1 MGMTMLDLTKSLEL
15 NLEKAQIF
23 TPITMA
29 VKLAVDRSGSMD
41 DEFRCGWVQDTL
53 DLFLAAAMKFDDDG
67 KMEIG
72 FFNTSFEKTPDMT
85 VNDAHTYIKKHGI
98 YASGG
103 TNFAGA
109 IAALKGSNAA
119 EKKGLF
125 GGFFSRG
132 AKAEKP
138 TPTYL
143 ALITD
148 GANNDQREFEAQL
161 DSLENTFVQIVAIGN
176 GCDNRYLDRVAA
188 KYDTVEVLYIPN
200 PKAVD
205 QNKFYELLLNDEFKA
220 FATK

>member
-1 MGMTMLDLTKSLEL
+1 MPMLDLTKALEL

-23 TPITMA
+23 TPIKMA
-29 VKLAVDRSGSMD
+29 VKLAVDKSGSMD

-72 FFNTSFEKTPDMT
+72 FFNSSFERTPDMT
-85 VNDAHTYIKKHGI
+85 VEDAHVYIKKHRISAG
-98 YASGG
+98 GG
-103 TNFAGA
+103 TNFADA
-109 IAALKGSNAA
+109 IKGLKGEA
-119 EKKGLF
+119 KTK
-125 GGFFSRG
+125 GFFGFGS
-132 AKAEKP
+132 KP
-138 TPTYL
+138 QTPTYL

-148 GANNDQREFEAQL
+148 GENNDKREFEAQL

-176 GCDNRYLDRVAA
+176 GCNKRYLDAVAA

-205 QNKFYELLLNDEFKA
+205 QNKFYELLLNEEFKA

>member
-1 MGMTMLDLTKSLEL
+1 MAMLDLTKSLEL

-29 VKLAVDRSGSMD
+29 VKLAVDKSGSMD

-72 FFNTSFEKTPDMT
+72 FFNTSFKRERDM
-85 VNDAHTYIKKHGI
+85 VESDAGTYIRDNRISAG
-98 YASGG
+98 GG
-103 TNFAGA
+103 TNFADA
-109 IAALKGSNAA
+109 IKSLKGSN
-119 EKKGLF
+119 KT
-125 GGFFSRG
+125 GFFG
-132 AKAEKP
+132 FGKKA

-148 GANNDQREFEAQL
+148 GDNGDRYEFEAQL
-161 DSLENTFVQIVAIGN
+161 ESLENTFVQIVAIGT
-176 GCDNRYLDRVAA
+176 GCNKRYLDMIGE
-188 KYDTVEVLYIPN
+188 KYDTVEVLYIPD
-200 PKAVD
+200 PKSVD
-205 QNKFYELLLNDEFKA
+205 QNKFYELLLNEEFKT

>member
-1 MGMTMLDLTKSLEL
+1 MGMAMLDLTKSLEL
-15 NLEKAQIF
+15 NLVKANIF

-29 VKLAVDRSGSMD
+29 VKLAVDKSGSMD

-72 FFNTSFEKTPDMT
+72 FFNTSFKRERDM
-85 VNDAHTYIKKHGI
+85 VEADAGTYIRREGI
-98 YASGG
+98 TAGGG
-103 TNFAGA
+103 TNFADA
-109 IAALKGSNAA
+109 IKALKGSN
-119 EKKGLF
+119 K
-125 GGFFSRG
+125 GGFFG
-132 AKAEKP
+132 FGKKA

-148 GANNDQREFEAQL
+148 GENNDKREFEAQL

-176 GCDNRYLDRVAA
+176 GCNKRYLDMIGD

-205 QNKFYELLLNDEFKA
+205 QNRFYELLLNEEFKA

>member
-1 MGMTMLDLTKSLEL
+1 MGMAMLDLTKSLEL

-29 VKLAVDRSGSMD
+29 VKLAVDKSGSMQ
-41 DEFRCGWVQDTL
+41 DEFAAGWVQDTL

-72 FFNTSFEKTPDMT
+72 FFNTSFERTPDMT
-85 VNDAHTYIKKHGI
+85 VDDAHTYIRKHGI
-98 YASGG
+98 RAGGG
-103 TNFAGA
+103 TSFADA
-109 IAALKGSNAA
+109 IKELKGQNA
-119 EKKGLF
+119 KRGLF
-125 GGFFSRG
+125 GFG
-132 AKAEKP
+132 ASKP
-138 TPTYL
+138 QTPTYL

-148 GANNDQREFEAQL
+148 GENNDKRAFEAQL

-176 GCDNRYLDRVAA
+176 GCDKRYLDAIGA

-205 QNKFYELLLNDEFKA
+205 QNKFYELLLNEEFKA

>member
-1 MGMTMLDLTKSLEL
+1 MAMLDLTKSLEL
-15 NLEKAQIF
+15 NLAKAQIF

-29 VKLAVDRSGSMD
+29 VKIAVDKSGSMD
-41 DEFRCGWVQDTL
+41 DEFRCGWVQDTI

-67 KMEIG
+67 KMEMG
-72 FFNTSFEKTPDMT
+72 FFNTKFERTPDAT
-85 VNDAHTYIKKHGI
+85 VDDHGTYIRKHRISAG
-98 YASGG
+98 GG
-103 TNFAGA
+103 TSFADA
-109 IAALKGSNAA
+109 IKGLKGSN
-119 EKKGLF
+119 KS
-125 GGFFSRG
+125 GFFSFG
-132 AKAEKP
+132 KKA

-148 GANNDQREFEAQL
+148 GENNDKPDFEKQL

-176 GCDNRYLDRVAA
+176 GCDKRYLDAIAA

-205 QNKFYELLLNDEFKA
+205 QNKFYELLLNEEFKA

>member
-1 MGMTMLDLTKSLEL
+1 MPMLDLTKALEL

-29 VKLAVDRSGSMD
+29 VKLAVDKSGSMQ
-41 DEFRCGWVQDTL
+41 DEFACGWVQDTL

-72 FFNTSFEKTPDMT
+72 FFNTSFERTPDMT
-85 VNDAHTYIKKHGI
+85 VDDAHTYIRKNRISAG
-98 YASGG
+98 GG
-103 TNFAGA
+103 TNFADA
-109 IAALKGSNAA
+109 IKGLKGQSG
-119 EKKGLF
+119 KRGLF
-125 GGFFSRG
+125 GFG
-132 AKAEKP
+132 AVKAV

-148 GANNDQREFEAQL
+148 GDNNDRREFEAQL

-176 GCDNRYLDRVAA
+176 GVNRSYLDMIGA
-188 KYDTVEVLYIPN
+188 KYDTVEVLYISN
-200 PKAVD
+200 PKSID
-205 QNKFYELLLNDEFKA
+205 QNKFYELLLNEEFKA

>member
-1 MGMTMLDLTKSLEL
+1 MPMLDLQKSLEL

-29 VKLAVDRSGSMD
+29 VKLAVDKSGSMD
-41 DEFRCGWVQDTL
+41 DEFRCGWVQDTI

-67 KMEIG
+67 KMEVG
-72 FFNTSFEKTPDMT
+72 FFNTSFDRTPDAT
-85 VNDAHTYIKKHGI
+85 AEDHGI
-98 YASGG
+98 YIRKHGVRAGGG

-109 IAALKGSNAA
+109 IAGLKGSAT
-119 EKKGLF
+119 KRGLF
-125 GGFFSRG
+125 GFGA
-132 AKAEKP
+132 AKAQ

-148 GANNDQREFEAQL
+148 GDNNDQREFEAQL

-176 GCDNRYLDRVAA
+176 GCNTRYLDRIAA

-205 QNKFYELLLNDEFKA
+205 QNKFYELLLNEEFKA

>member
-1 MGMTMLDLTKSLEL
+1 MGMAMLDLTKALEL

-29 VKLAVDRSGSMD
+29 VKLAVDKSGSMD
-41 DEFRCGWVQDTL
+41 DEFRCGWVQDTI

-67 KMEIG
+67 KMEMG
-72 FFNTSFEKTPDMT
+72 FFNGSFDRTPDAT
-85 VNDAHTYIKKHGI
+85 VDDAGVYIRKHRISAG
-98 YASGG
+98 GG

-109 IAALKGSNAA
+109 IKGLKGSAA
-119 EKKGLF
+119 KRGLF
-125 GGFFSRG
+125 GFG
-132 AKAEKP
+132 AAKNQ

-148 GANNDQREFEAQL
+148 GQNNDQHEFESQL
-161 DSLENTFVQIVAIGN
+161 DSLENTFVQIVAIGV
-176 GCDNRYLDRVAA
+176 GCDKRYLDYIGA

-205 QNKFYELLLNDEFKA
+205 QNKFYELLLNEEFKA

>member
-1 MGMTMLDLTKSLEL
+1 MPMLDLTKALEL

-29 VKLAVDRSGSMD
+29 VKLAVDKSGSMD

-72 FFNTSFEKTPDMT
+72 FFNTSFKRTPDMT
-85 VNDAHTYIKKHGI
+85 VADAHTYIRKHGI
-98 YASGG
+98 SAGGG
-103 TNFAGA
+103 TNFADA
-109 IAALKGSNAA
+109 IKGLKGSN
-119 EKKGLF
+119 K
-125 GGFFSRG
+125 GGFFG
-132 AKAEKP
+132 FGKKP

-148 GANNDQREFEAQL
+148 GDNNDRYEFEAQL
-161 DSLENTFVQIVAIGN
+161 DALENTFVQIVAIGH
-176 GCDNRYLDRVAA
+176 GCNTRYLDAIAA

-205 QNKFYELLLNDEFKA
+205 QNKFYELLLNEEFKA

>member
-1 MGMTMLDLTKSLEL
+1 MGMAMLDLSKALEL
-15 NLEKAQIF
+15 NLQKAQIF
-23 TPITMA
+23 TPITMS

-41 DEFRCGWVQDTL
+41 DEFRCGWVQDTI

-72 FFNTSFEKTPDMT
+72 FFNTEFKRTRDVT
-85 VNDAHTYIKKHGI
+85 VDDAHTYIKKEGI

-109 IAALKGSNAA
+109 IAALKGSAT
-119 EKKGLF
+119 KKGLF
-125 GGFFSRG
+125 GWGSS
-132 AKAEKP
+132 KP
-138 TPTYL
+138 ATPTYL

-148 GANNDQREFEAQL
+148 GANNDQRAFESQL

-176 GCDNRYLDRVAA
+176 GCDKRYLDYIAA

-205 QNKFYELLLNDEFKA
+205 QNKFYELLINEEFKA

>member
-1 MGMTMLDLTKSLEL
+1 MPMLDLTKALEL

-23 TPITMA
+23 TPIIMS
-29 VKLAVDRSGSMD
+29 VKLAVDKSGSMQ
-41 DEFRCGWVQDTL
+41 DEFACGWVQDTL

-72 FFNTSFEKTPDMT
+72 FFNTSFDRTPDMT
-85 VNDAHTYIKKHGI
+85 VDDAHTYIRNKGI
-98 YASGG
+98 SAGGG
-103 TNFAGA
+103 TNFADA
-109 IAALKGSNAA
+109 IAGLKGQAT
-119 EKKGLF
+119 KRGLF
-125 GGFFSRG
+125 GFG
-132 AKAEKP
+132 AAKP
-138 TPTYL
+138 VTPTYL

-148 GANNDQREFEAQL
+148 GENNDKREFEAQL

-176 GCDNRYLDRVAA
+176 GCNKRYLDAVAA

-205 QNKFYELLLNDEFKA
+205 QNKFYELLLNEEFKA

>member
-1 MGMTMLDLTKSLEL
+1 MGMGMLDLNKALEL
-15 NLEKAQIF
+15 NLQKAQIF
-23 TPITMA
+23 TPIKMS
-29 VKLAVDRSGSMD
+29 VKLAVDKSGSMD
-41 DEFRCGWVQDTL
+41 DEFRCGWVQDTI

-72 FFNTSFEKTPDMT
+72 FFNTEFKRTRDVT
-85 VNDAHTYIKKHGI
+85 IDDAHTYIKKEGI
-98 YASGG
+98 YTSGG

-109 IAALKGSNAA
+109 INALKGQAT
-119 EKKGLF
+119 KKGFF
-125 GGFFSRG
+125 GFG
-132 AKAEKP
+132 AAKP
-138 TPTYL
+138 VTPTYL

-148 GANNDQREFEAQL
+148 GANNDQRAFEAQL

-176 GCDNRYLDRVAA
+176 GCDKRYLDKVAE

-205 QNKFYELLLNDEFKA
+205 QNKFYELLLNEEFKA

>member
-1 MGMTMLDLTKSLEL
+1 MPMLDLTKSLEL

-29 VKLAVDRSGSMD
+29 VKLAVDKSGSMGD
-41 DEFRCGWVQDTL
+41 KFACGWVQDTL

-72 FFNTSFEKTPDMT
+72 FFNTQFTRTPDMT
-85 VNDAHTYIKKHGI
+85 VDDAHTYIRKHRI
-98 YASGG
+98 YAEGG

-109 IAALKGSNAA
+109 IKELKGSN
-119 EKKGLF
+119 ETKR
-125 GGFFSRG
+125 GFFSFG
-132 AKAEKP
+132 KAKPA

-148 GANNDQREFEAQL
+148 GANNDKSAFEAQL
-161 DSLENTFVQIVAIGN
+161 DSLENTFVQIVAIGH
-176 GCDNRYLDRVAA
+176 GCDKNYLDYIAK
-188 KYDTVEVLYIPN
+188 KYDTVEVLYIRD

-205 QNKFYELLLNDEFKA
+205 QNKFYELLLNEEFKA